1 MQHCWRCGRR
11 LSLGRHPTR
20 RGNTPFGYL
29 GTPFSREEA
38 ENRRPMWHGSDPPL
52 SSEEMESLLWMAQLG
67 WRYDVPEEHFE
78 VLLRAGYITKSI
90 IDPVAPSGF
99 RRLARE
105 SRRTK
110 RLARE
115 SRRTKAASANSS
127 GAVSGTTVPVAA
139 AVGEVGHGVLK
150 PPRK

>member
-1 MQHCWRCGRR
+1 
-11 LSLGRHPTR
+11 
-20 RGNTPFGYL
+20 
-29 GTPFSREEA
+29 
-38 ENRRPMWHGSDPPL
+38 MWHGSDPPL

-90 IDPVAPSGF
+90 IDPVTPSGF

-110 RLARE
+110 
-115 SRRTKAASANSS
+115 AASPNSS